1 MSSIGSGPIGI
12 SPIVNSAAGVGGQQK
27 SADVNRTQHDA
38 GIQRRQSDRAD
49 QFEKTVGDIGESD
62 GTDERDADGRLPWTF
77 KPPGPPSPQQ
87 EDASGTSRQH
97 AADLTGE
104 RGRTLDLD
112 A

>member
-1 MSSIGSGPIGI
+1 MSSIGSGPVGMG
-12 SPIVNSAAGVGGQQK
+12 PIVQSAAGVTGQQK
-27 SADVNRTQHDA
+27 SAEANRTQQD
-38 GIQRRQSDRAD
+38 GNVQRFQLDRAD

-77 KPPGPPSPQQ
+77 KPPGTPAKKDGESP
-87 EDASGTSRQH
+87 GQH
-97 AADLTGE
+97 AADLSGE